1 MIKLKKPWYKQ
12 YEYWFAI
19 GLTLTTATQLR
30 FPGFSLGFGE
40 TILALWTF
48 VTIIILLKRG
58 KIYVSTISNAL
69 VTFWISIL
77 IILIVGSMITIYLGH
92 FSNISYRTFTA
103 YIFISLIFVTFS
115 FSIKQNIT
123 LQIKKISRLTFSFTT
138 FPLLVMYIISF
149 ASSSLFSLNLIN
161 VRFSGW
167 ATNPNQIAL
176 VTAVLLFVGI
186 YNITQAK
193 NCTNKLWYGLLTIG
207 LLLVGIATM
216 SDALNVALIIGIT
229 ILACLY
235 WYNKVILS
243 KKLSYWK
250 GIWLK
255 IFIPLI
261 FISFIVIFGLS
272 VYTIIQDGITDISDE
287 GNQGSIRYALWK
299 NGWEAIKVSPIFGL
313 GTGAFSGV
321 DDPFR
326 GMEAHN
332 TFIDFGTNTGLL
344 GLMIYLLLI
353 LWTAWL
359 AWRRNEY
366 VLFAGIITITLYST
380 FHFVLRHPLYWFY
393 LILVISICTNEES
406 SPAQHP
412 VRNKGE
418 NNER

>member
-1 MIKLKKPWYKQ
+1 
-12 YEYWFAI
+12 
-19 GLTLTTATQLR
+19 
-30 FPGFSLGFGE
+30 
-40 TILALWTF
+40 
-48 VTIIILLKRG
+48 
-58 KIYVSTISNAL
+58 
-69 VTFWISIL
+69 
-77 IILIVGSMITIYLGH
+77 
-92 FSNISYRTFTA
+92 
-103 YIFISLIFVTFS
+103 
-115 FSIKQNIT
+115 
-123 LQIKKISRLTFSFTT
+123 
-138 FPLLVMYIISF
+138 
-149 ASSSLFSLNLIN
+149 
-161 VRFSGW
+161 
-167 ATNPNQIAL
+167 
-176 VTAVLLFVGI
+176 
-186 YNITQAK
+186 
-193 NCTNKLWYGLLTIG
+193 
-207 LLLVGIATM
+207 M

-287 GNQGSIRYALWK
+287 GNQRLYIRYALWK

-406 SPAQHP
+406 SPRRQEK
-412 VRNKGE
+412 RRK
-418 NNER
+418 